1 MTALAVVP
9 LPADPMAV
17 AWPSNS
23 GEDMAQLPEETTD
36 TPTLSAQGD
45 LKSDVRLL
53 AYQVALL
60 DKKLDRFFDEVK
72 NSYATKVDLA
82 NVKDDVEKLNNNI
95 NWLVKIIIGAIV
107 VALLG
112 LVIVKGGVVPR

>member
-1 MTALAVVP
+1 
-9 LPADPMAV
+9 MA
-17 AWPSNS
+17 P
-23 GEDMAQLPEETTD
+23 LPEENAD
-36 TPTLSAQGD
+36 TPLLSGQGD

-53 AYQVALL
+53 AYQVGLL

-72 NSYATKVDLA
+72 NSYATRTDLHNLKEDVD
-82 NVKDDVEKLNNNI
+82 KLNSNI
-95 NWLVKIIIGAIV
+95 GWLVKIIIGAVV

>member
-1 MTALAVVP
+1 MAATLIPDTRTSEPMPMMPDETSEAP
-9 LPADPMAV
+9 LL
-17 AWPSNS
+17 S
-23 GEDMAQLPEETTD
+23 G
-36 TPTLSAQGD
+36 QGD

-72 NSYATKVDLA
+72 NNYATKSE
-82 NVKDDVEKLNNNI
+82 VKDLKEDVDKLNANI
-95 NWLVKIIIGAIV
+95 GWLVKIIIGAVV

-112 LVIVKGGVVPR
+112 LVIVKGGVAPR

>member
-1 MTALAVVP
+1 MAN
-9 LPADPMAV
+9 LPD
-17 AWPSNS
+17 
-23 GEDMAQLPEETTD
+23 ETTD

-45 LKSDVRLL
+45 IKSDVRLL

-72 NSYATKVDLA
+72 NSYATKVELA
-82 NVKDDVEKLNNNI
+82 NLKDDVEKLNNNI
-95 NWLVKIIIGAIV
+95 GWLVKIIIGAVV